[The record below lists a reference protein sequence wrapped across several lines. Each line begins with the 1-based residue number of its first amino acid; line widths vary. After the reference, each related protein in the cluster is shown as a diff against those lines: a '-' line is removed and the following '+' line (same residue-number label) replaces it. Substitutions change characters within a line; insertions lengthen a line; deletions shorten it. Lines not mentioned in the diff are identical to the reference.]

1 MSDLARDSRIRHRRT
16 HDRLFHDATC
26 DPIFLLQERR
36 FILYPS
42 CGWYWD
48 SDREVIVTADG
59 EELSEEEAVR
69 REMGQAVWHTVT
81 VFLTREDGEEYA
93 RQRAYRYPHGW
104 RVFCVAA
111 SGDLVHVLAEATLE
125 GRYA

>member
-1 MSDLARDSRIRHRRT
+1 MTELARDPKIRHRRT
-16 HDRLFHDATC
+16 HDRLYNEATQ

-36 FILYPS
+36 YILYPS

-48 SDREVIVTADG
+48 SDREVVVTDDG
-59 EELSEEEAVR
+59 EEITDAEAVR
-69 REMGQAVWHTVT
+69 REMGVAVWQTVT

-93 RQRAYRYPHGW
+93 RKRSYRYPNGW

-111 SGDLVHVLAEATLE
+111 SGDLVHVLAAGTLE
-125 GRYA
+125 GRYR